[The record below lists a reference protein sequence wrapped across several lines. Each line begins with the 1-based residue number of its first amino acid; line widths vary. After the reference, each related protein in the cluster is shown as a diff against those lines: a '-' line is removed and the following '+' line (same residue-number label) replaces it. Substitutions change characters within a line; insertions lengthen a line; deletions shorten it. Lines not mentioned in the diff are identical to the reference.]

1 MDKMSSCFSTNRP
14 KLVDFSTLPF
24 AKTSVYSANN
34 TETADPKGRYA
45 TAGGRVG
52 TEKERLAMDHP
63 NQFDSILFEHLPVG
77 LLTLDDQFC
86 VIQLNRFVQSFLGLE
101 AGQPLKDIVHPDSI
115 PEFTSLLNS
124 APGNAAEIQFK
135 RGENSHYSRMTLIE
149 GNKTLIVED
158 VTELVAL
165 GRQLK
170 TGKQPER
177 KFVHE
182 LSNALTTT
190 IGYTELIN
198 MMLEEHDE
206 FSGERLA
213 AIRRYEAEVFEGLKR
228 ADAIIKNKKQ
238 GAAQKFSPAIPL
250 NRKHVIVVDDEP
262 QITEFLS
269 ELLRAR
275 QYKVTAFTDSVE
287 ALGYFKDNW
296 QEVDLVIMDQ
306 IMPEMSGIT
315 LATELLAYDRSQPI
329 VLCTG
334 DQILI
339 QEQSAGKVKIKH
351 FLSKPIDIN
360 ELTEMVSS
368 IID

>member
-1 MDKMSSCFSTNRP
+1 
-14 KLVDFSTLPF
+14 
-24 AKTSVYSANN
+24 
-34 TETADPKGRYA
+34 
-45 TAGGRVG
+45 
-52 TEKERLAMDHP
+52 MDHQDQQD
-63 NQFDSILFEHLPVG
+63 QFDSRLFDQLPVG
-77 LLTLDDQFC
+77 ILTLDVDFR
-86 VIQLNRFVQSFLGLE
+86 VNSANHFARQLLQVEPGADFRAL
-101 AGQPLKDIVHPDSI
+101 VHPDYL
-115 PEFTSLLNS
+115 PAFELLFLNPS
-124 APGNAAEIQFK
+124 DLAVVIQF
-135 RGENSHYSRMTLIE
+135 RFGERSLYTKVRMPEAL
-149 GNKTLIVED
+149 TLIVED
-158 VTELVAL
+158 TSEIIAL

-170 TGKQPER
+170 SDKQPER
-177 KFVHE
+177 KFVHD

-198 MMLEEHDE
+198 MMLAEHDE

-213 AIRRYEAEVFEGLKR
+213 AIRRYEGEVFEGLKR

-238 GAAQKFSPAIPL
+238 GAAQQFSPAIPL
-250 NRKHVIVVDDEP
+250 NRKHVLVVDDEA

-275 QYKVTAFTDSVE
+275 QYKVTAFTDSIE
-287 ALGYFKDNW
+287 ALEFYKTNW
-296 QEVDLVIMDQ
+296 EQIDLVIMDQ
-306 IMPEMSGIT
+306 IMPEMSGIS

-339 QEQSAGKVKIKH
+339 EEQLAGTLKIRH

-360 ELTEMVSS
+360 ELTAMVSN